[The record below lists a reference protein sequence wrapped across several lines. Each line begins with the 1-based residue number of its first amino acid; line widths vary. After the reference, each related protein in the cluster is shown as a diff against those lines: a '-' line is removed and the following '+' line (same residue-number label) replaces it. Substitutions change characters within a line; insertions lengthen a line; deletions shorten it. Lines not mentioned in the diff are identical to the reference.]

1 MNLKN
6 NKHKAKREIIARS
19 HQVLDVEEFGLY
31 NGKPRRYTEL
41 GGESL
46 GVLKIEQYYVESIFL
61 FEEEVW
67 YTISSDIY

>member
-1 MNLKN
+1 MSQRFEAIFY
-6 NKHKAKREIIARS
+6 KACIKQLGFYS
-19 HQVLDVEEFGLY
+19 QY